1 MSVLP
6 EETLKALNHL
16 VDYEP
21 HQSRHQKAK
30 KSLLKLL
37 PRLMMELLDEQPN
50 ESDKSEKAPK
60 SQTKRKTADAEE
72 GDVKAKKSV
81 SIKPDRLKGKQRTK
95 DIKNL
100 VTKF

>member
-1 MSVLP
+1 MSVLQ

-30 KSLLKLL
+30 KALLNLM

-50 ESDKSEKAPK
+50 ESDKSEKAK
-60 SQTKRKTADAEE
+60 ESQTKRKSADAEE

-81 SIKPDRLKGKQRTK
+81 SIKSDRLKGKQRTK
-95 DIKNL
+95 NIK
-100 VTKF
+100 KSSD